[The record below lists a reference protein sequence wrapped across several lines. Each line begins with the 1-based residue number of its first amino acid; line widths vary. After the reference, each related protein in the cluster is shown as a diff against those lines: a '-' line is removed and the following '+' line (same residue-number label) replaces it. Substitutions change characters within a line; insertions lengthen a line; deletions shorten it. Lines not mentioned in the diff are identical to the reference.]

1 MVNCHQGFCRSGRVQ
16 RRLLTKMKIFV
27 SWGSKGAKQNT
38 IYAVASFWTCGYN
51 EWRLYLHGSDHLFYL
66 VDRNPTADL
75 LLVCL
80 GATCARG
87 MHRLEQLHGVMSL
100 QIRALILDV
109 VIFKRGQVEV
119 RMLLQLFTH
128 QSIKSQ
134 FKVIKSTSLLSKSA
148 HFLSL
153 QSTPRR
159 VMPVPF

>member
-1 MVNCHQGFCRSGRVQ
+1 
-16 RRLLTKMKIFV
+16 
-27 SWGSKGAKQNT
+27 
-38 IYAVASFWTCGYN
+38 
-51 EWRLYLHGSDHLFYL
+51 
-66 VDRNPTADL
+66 
-75 LLVCL
+75 
-80 GATCARG
+80 

-109 VIFKRGQVEV
+109 VIVKRGQVEV

-159 VMPVPF
+159 VMLVPF